1 MKFKDFL
8 IREVLVSYLLTVAG
22 ITGAIGIIGSL
33 FAGETRFGYEAFL
46 SPFLFGLVAVI
57 PSFATYSRK
66 ELSTRQMFCR
76 LVIHFLLLEALIL
89 LFAYITGL
97 LTSFSVTAS
106 VFLSVFI
113 IDVTVSL
120 VLWLNDRR
128 VAGQLNRAL
137 RQMQSENA

>member
-1 MKFKDFL
+1 M
-8 IREVLVSYLLTVAG
+8 SVAG
-22 ITGAIGIIGSL
+22 ITGAIGIIGSV
-33 FAGETRFGYEAFL
+33 FARDVRFGYEAFL

-66 ELSTRQMFCR
+66 ELSLMQMFCR

-89 LFAYITGL
+89 LFAYISGL
-97 LTSFSVTAS
+97 LTSVSVTAS

-120 VLWLNDRR
+120 VLWLNDKR